1 MRESG
6 KRILSHLATQVDDT
20 LLRYFL
26 PVSHMT
32 VRFRRSSFMIA
43 DPFLMWPD
51 ETGHQT
57 GPPRYLGSFA
67 PRTSIRSIAG
77 GLENRSG
84 AWAMSALAMGPLR

>member
-1 MRESG
+1 MWESG

-20 LLRYFL
+20 LLRYFI

-51 ETGHQT
+51 ETGHN
-57 GPPRYLGSFA
+57 YLGSLA
-67 PRTSIRSIAG
+67 PRTSICSIAG
-77 GLENRSG
+77 GFENSSG
-84 AWAMSALAMGPLR
+84 ACAMSALAMGPFK